1 VEIGILDPIC
11 EDAVSPSNSLK
22 GTMTMNRK
30 RIRWSLAVMVL
41 PCLLATSASAQTS
54 AWQPVTGAETL
65 RGFMSG
71 TKAERELP
79 SGEISRGEYFPD
91 GTGILF
97 AWGASIPR
105 TWSVKGEDQVCITA
119 ERETQCYQF
128 ELNSKDPTLYRARDI
143 NTDET
148 AEFRITEGTAV
159 ALDGVK
165 VNEDQG
171 SVATPSASELAAELS
186 NPNTAVATLNFKNQ
200 FRWFEGDLPKAGNQS
215 GYTLLFQPVLPF
227 VLESGA
233 KIIWRPAIPMIFDQP
248 LFSSDG
254 KFSGKSGLGDIAFDL
269 AYAPKMEGGLL
280 LAYGLIA
287 SMPTASND
295 LGTDRWTLGPE
306 LLLGK
311 VTPEYVAGIF
321 PNHQW
326 DIGGS
331 GDKDINLTST
341 QLFYTY
347 LPGGGWSVGSAPTVT
362 YDWTTDQWTVPLQ
375 LNLGKTVIRNGRPWK
390 FSVELNYY
398 LEKPDAFG
406 PEWMLSLNV
415 APVVKNGLASWFGL

>member
-1 VEIGILDPIC
+1 MFRKKFLWAQAIF
-11 EDAVSPSNSLK
+11 VSLTFPFPAFSQS
-22 GTMTMNRK
+22 TP
-30 RIRWSLAVMVL
+30 WE
-41 PCLLATSASAQTS
+41 
-54 AWQPVTGAETL
+54 PVAGVDTL
-65 RGFMSG
+65 RDLMSG
-71 TKAERELP
+71 IEAERKLP
-79 SGEISRGEYFPD
+79 DGQISRGEYHPD
-91 GTGILF
+91 GTGILH

-105 TWSVKGEDQVCITA
+105 TWSVKGKDQVCITA

-128 ELNSKDPTLYRARDI
+128 ELNSKDPALYRAR
-143 NTDET
+143 NLENDEIT
-148 AEFRITEGTAV
+148 EFRITEGTAT
-159 ALDGVK
+159 AKNPPRGAG
-165 VNEDQG
+165 DQG
-171 SVATPSASELAAELS
+171 GAATPSASELAAELS

-200 FRWFEGDLPKAGNQS
+200 FRWFDGDLPDAGSQS

-233 KIIWRPAIPMIFDQP
+233 KVIWRPAIPMVFDQP
-248 LFSSDG
+248 VFRAG
-254 KFSGKSGLGDIAFDL
+254 GQFSGESGLGDIAFDL
-269 AYAPKMEGGLL
+269 AYAPKTEGGLL

-287 SMPTASND
+287 SMPTATND
-295 LGTDRWTLGPE
+295 LGSDRWTLGPE

-331 GDKDINLTST
+331 GNKDINLTNT

-362 YDWTTDQWTVPLQ
+362 YDWTTDQWTIPLQ
-375 LNLGKTVIRNGRPWK
+375 LNVGKTVIRDGRPWK

-398 LEKPDAFG
+398 VERPDSFG
-406 PEWMLSLNV
+406 PEWMLSLNI
-415 APVVKNGLASWFGL
+415 APVVGNGLASWFGL